1 MKNSKKIHCYIN
13 RKYLNCPPDKNS
25 SSGNIIGASIV
36 IENEDKGFEYK
47 LYDIERYSI
56 LHLHTTDS
64 WYITRYILKNEKAI
78 RADKVKCEYDK
89 KKMLMG
95 EVNSISEL
103 IDDLINMFH
112 RGRMLSNIEK
122 NDQKIW
128 GVMPGVFSR
137 SLYYKQAKKILS
149 FENKSGFKQSWDA
162 VIRENPRLIP
172 KSLDFGEYSLEAWR
186 PGGWVP
192 GKRSHYTYIT
202 FDKTTRFWLDKIC
215 DQASL

>member
-103 IDDLINMFH
+103 IDDLINSREFFLGVCIISKQ
-112 RGRMLSNIEK
+112 RKYFLLKTNQDLSRV
-122 NDQKIW
+122 
-128 GVMPGVFSR
+128 GT
-137 SLYYKQAKKILS
+137 L
-149 FENKSGFKQSWDA
+149 
-162 VIRENPRLIP
+162 
-172 KSLDFGEYSLEAWR
+172 
-186 PGGWVP
+186 
-192 GKRSHYTYIT
+192 
-202 FDKTTRFWLDKIC
+202 
-215 DQASL
+215 